1 MANLLVATA
10 GWLVKPTQARA
21 LKQAPPRSSSS
32 NADANPGWLSRHSSL
47 PSPGIEPPRTLRR
60 SRSAGPDQ
68 APLSKSDTPTRGR
81 GTWKSLGPSTCPS
94 SPKCLEGQIL
104 GSSLH
109 AW

>member
-1 MANLLVATA
+1 MVNLLVATA

-21 LKQAPPRSSSS
+21 LKLAPPRSSSS

-68 APLSKSDTPTRGR
+68 APLSKRHLYRGPGHNAPTLHLPLF
-81 GTWKSLGPSTCPS
+81 TEA
-94 SPKCLEGQIL
+94 PKRHFSEG
-104 GSSLH
+104 
-109 AW
+109 